1 MSDTERRVAPS
12 YTVESLRSQLRYAA
26 WFVLTPGIFC
36 LIGSAL
42 SAAAAREVKL
52 DAQDADAQRIAW
64 LHCVRLALECVCHF
78 TAFAFA
84 QRSPA
89 KAMGGAL
96 LAYVLSWIC
105 KGVLEPELLTRGALW
120 HGLYVVVLASA
131 LSRALA
137 LEREIQRRS
146 ERLSAH

>member
-1 MSDTERRVAPS
+1 MSDIERRVAPS

-26 WFVLTPGIFC
+26 WFVLTLGIFC

-42 SAAAAREVKL
+42 SAARASGVGLDSDAR
-52 DAQDADAQRIAW
+52 RIAW
-64 LHCVRLALECVCHF
+64 LHCVRLALECACHF
-78 TAFAFA
+78 AAFAFA
-84 QRSPA
+84 RRSPA

-137 LEREIQRRS
+137 LEREIQRRT
-146 ERLSAH
+146 APTGPG

>member
-1 MSDTERRVAPS
+1 
-12 YTVESLRSQLRYAA
+12 LRGNLRYAA
-26 WFVLTPGIFC
+26 WFVLTIGIFC

-42 SAAAAREVKL
+42 SAAAAREVGL
-52 DAQDADAQRIAW
+52 DAQDADGRRIVW
-64 LHCVRLALECVCHF
+64 LHCLRLALECLCHF

-84 QRSPA
+84 RRSPA

-96 LAYVLSWIC
+96 LAYLLSWTC

-137 LEREIQRRS
+137 LEREVQRRAA
-146 ERLSAH
+146 LTSAG